1 MNYFFSFH
9 LQKNYLCYM
18 AQNETLSSL
27 IQGNFAQ
34 ELSISQGK
42 MPPNAIDFEKL
53 VLGTFLIDKK
63 GLDYTIDLLQPE
75 VFYDPRHQV
84 IFKAI
89 LKLFR
94 DNHPVDLMTVIQE
107 LKRQEKL
114 SLAGGDHYIIE
125 LTLGVSSSAHIEYH
139 VRIILEKYIL
149 RSLINVSANVIDNSY
164 KESTDVFELLDKA
177 EQSFFEITNGTIKK
191 GFDTAN
197 SLVKQAVETIK
208 SLKDKEGLSG
218 IPSGFTALDNATGG
232 WQNSDLVIIAARPAM
247 GKTAFLLS
255 MARNIAVGHKIPLA
269 LFSLEMASVQL
280 ITRMISSET
289 GISSEKLRK
298 GQMADDEWQR
308 LYSNVSELENAPLFI
323 DETPSLSVFDFR
335 AKCRRLVMQHGVK
348 IIMVD
353 YLQLMTANSG
363 GKNAGNREQ
372 EIATISRSLK
382 AIAKEL
388 NVPVIALS
396 QLSRSV
402 ESRPG
407 KRPQLSDLRESGA
420 IEQDADIVSFIFRP
434 EYYKIA
440 VWDNDEEG
448 QESSTENQAELIIAK
463 HRNGA
468 TEDVRL
474 SFIKNL
480 GKFTDLDLY
489 GDGFGG
495 GYGGANFTKQD
506 SVSGHDHIQ
515 KGIDPSAAF
524 DLPDN
529 SSYSGLSGSSMNDF
543 DDDSSDEDLPF

>member
-1 MNYFFSFH
+1 MV
-9 LQKNYLCYM
+9 QKDS
-18 AQNETLSSL
+18 LSSL
-27 IQGNFAQ
+27 IHGNFAK

-42 MPPNAIDFEKL
+42 MPPNAVEIEKL
-53 VLGTFLIDKK
+53 VIGTFLIDKK
-63 GLDYTIDLLQPE
+63 GLDYSIDLLSPE

-84 IFKAI
+84 IFAAI
-89 LKLFR
+89 VKLFE
-94 DNHPVDLMTVIQE
+94 NNLPVDLMTVIQE
-107 LKRQEKL
+107 LKKENKL

-125 LTLGVSSSAHIEYH
+125 LTMGVSSSAHIEYH
-139 VRIILEKYIL
+139 VRVILEKFIL
-149 RSLINVSANVIDNSY
+149 RSLINVSANVIDSSY

-197 SLVKQAVETIK
+197 TLVKQAIDTIV

-218 IPSGFTALDNATGG
+218 IPSGFKALDKETGG
-232 WQNSDLVIIAARPAM
+232 WQNSDLIIIAARPAM

-255 MARNIAVGHKIPLA
+255 MARNIAVEHKIPLA

-280 ITRMISSET
+280 ITRMIASET

-298 GQMADDEWQR
+298 GTLTEEEWSR
-308 LYSNVSELENAPLFI
+308 LFSNVTELENAPLYI

-335 AKCRRLVMQHGVK
+335 AKCRRLVMQHNVK

-353 YLQLMTANSG
+353 YLQLMTANNG
-363 GKNAGNREQ
+363 GKANGNREQ

-396 QLSRSV
+396 QLSRTV

-440 VWDNDEEG
+440 TWDNDPEG
-448 QESSTENQAELIIAK
+448 QQTSTENQAELIIAK

-468 TEDVRL
+468 TADVRL
-474 SFIKNL
+474 SFFKNIA
-480 GKFTDLDLY
+480 KFADLDIFANEY
-489 GDGFGG
+489 GYPTPNFG
-495 GYGGANFTKQD
+495 KQD
-506 SVSGHDHIQ
+506 EPSGFDRI
-515 KGIDPSAAF
+515 KTTIDPGAAF
-524 DLPDN
+524 DIQNPED
-529 SSYSGLSGSSMNDF
+529 YSGLSGSSMNDF
-543 DDDSSDEDLPF
+543 DEDEDDPMPF

>member
-1 MNYFFSFH
+1 
-9 LQKNYLCYM
+9 M
-18 AQNETLSSL
+18 AHKETLSSL
-27 IQGNFAQ
+27 IHGNFAR
-34 ELSISQGK
+34 ELSISDGK
-42 MPPNAIDFEKL
+42 MPPNAIDFERL
-53 VLGTFLIDKK
+53 VIGTFLIDKK
-63 GLDYTIDLLQPE
+63 GLDYSIDLLQPD

-84 IFKAI
+84 IFAI
-89 LKLFR
+89 IQKMYLE
-94 DNHPVDLMTVIQE
+94 NHPIDMVTVINE
-107 LKRQEKL
+107 LKKEEKL
-114 SLAGGDHYIIE
+114 SQAGGDAYIIE

-149 RSLINVSANVIDNSY
+149 RSLINISANVIDNSY

-177 EQSFFEITNGTIKK
+177 EQSFFDITNGTIKK

-197 SLVKQAVETIK
+197 SLVKQAIETIK

-218 IPSGFTALDNATGG
+218 VPSGFKGLDKETGG
-232 WQNSDLVIIAARPAM
+232 WQNSDLIIIAARPAM

-255 MARNIAVGHKIPLA
+255 MARNIAVEHKIPLA

-280 ITRMISSET
+280 ITRMIASET
-289 GISSEKLRK
+289 QISSDKLRK
-298 GQMADDEWQR
+298 GTLTDEEWTR
-308 LYSNVSELENAPLFI
+308 LFHNVSELENAPLYI

-363 GKNAGNREQ
+363 NKSSGNREQ

-402 ESRPG
+402 ENRPG

-440 VWDNDEEG
+440 LWDNDPENE
-448 QESSTENQAELIIAK
+448 QTSTENQAELIIAK

-468 TEDVRL
+468 TADVRL
-474 SFIKNL
+474 SFYKSFA
-480 GKFTDLDLY
+480 KFADLDV
-489 GDGFGG
+489 FGT
-495 GYGGANFTKQD
+495 GYGYQPSSFGQQD
-506 SVSGHDHIQ
+506 EPSGFDKIRTTIQ
-515 KGIDPSAAF
+515 PGAAF
-524 DLPDN
+524 NLPDN
-529 SSYSGLSGSSMNDF
+529 TGFSGLSGSSMNDL
-543 DDDSSDEDLPF
+543 DDDDFLY